1 MLIVLLGLSK
11 VAHKLVHDVYW
22 HREDNSAVILRRD
35 TVESLQ
41 VSQLEYGYWIM
52 IFNFIINI

>member
-11 VAHKLVHDVYW
+11 VAHKLVHDVYG

-41 VSQLEYGYWIM
+41 VS
-52 IFNFIINI
+52 